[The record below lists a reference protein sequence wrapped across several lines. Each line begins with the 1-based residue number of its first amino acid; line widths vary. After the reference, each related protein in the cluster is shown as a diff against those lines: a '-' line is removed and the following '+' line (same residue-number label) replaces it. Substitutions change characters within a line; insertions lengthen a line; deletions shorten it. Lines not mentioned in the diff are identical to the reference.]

1 MERFELDMPRL
12 FIMCGLPASGKS
24 TFAQQ
29 FIRDN
34 DIRYVSRDEIRF
46 SMVKENEKYFSREK
60 EVFRKFAGTI
70 AQTLVDGFD
79 VIADA
84 THLNRISRDK
94 LIRAIDQYTTEYTI
108 TYIVLETSLETCM
121 ERNALREGRAR
132 VPDSVMKS
140 MAENWEDITNSEK
153 TYDRYDGTLYLSGV

>member
-1 MERFELDMPRL
+1 MPRL

-24 TFAQQ
+24 TFARQ

-46 SMVKENEKYFSREK
+46 SMVKENEEYFSREK
-60 EVFRKFAGTI
+60 EVFKKFAGTI

-84 THLNRISRDK
+84 THLNPPSRNK
-94 LIRAIDQYTTEYTI
+94 LINAIDAITRDYTI
-108 TYIVLETSLETCM
+108 TYVFIDTSLEVCLA
-121 ERNALREGRAR
+121 RNAERTGRAKVPEETLKQMWDAVVRPTFVERQDDTR
-132 VPDSVMKS
+132 VTC
-140 MAENWEDITNSEK
+140 I
-153 TYDRYDGTLYLSGV
+153 RYIKGD

>member
-1 MERFELDMPRL
+1 MTDMPRL

-29 FIRDN
+29 FIKNN

-46 SMVKENEKYFSREK
+46 SMIKKDEEYFSHEK
-60 EVFRKFAGTI
+60 EVFKKFAGTI
-70 AQTLVDGFD
+70 AQTLIDGFD

-84 THLNRISRDK
+84 THLNRISRNK

-132 VPDSVMKS
+132 VPNSVMKS

-153 TYDRYDGTLYLSGV
+153 TYDRYEGTLYLSGVM

>member
-1 MERFELDMPRL
+1 MPPRL

-29 FIRDN
+29 FIKNN
-34 DIRYVSRDEIRF
+34 DTRYVSRDEIRF
-46 SMVKENEKYFSREK
+46 SMIKEDEEYFSHEK

-121 ERNALREGRAR
+121 KRNALREGRAR

-140 MAENWEDITNSEK
+140 MAENWEDITISEK
-153 TYDRYDGTLYLSGV
+153 TYDRYDGTLYLSGVTQI

>member
-1 MERFELDMPRL
+1 MPRL

-24 TFAQQ
+24 TFVHQ
-29 FIRDN
+29 FIKNN
-34 DIRYVSRDEIRF
+34 DTRYVSRDEIRF
-46 SMVKENEKYFSREK
+46 SMIKENEEYFSHEK
-60 EVFRKFAGTI
+60 EVFRKFAGTV
-70 AQTLVDGFD
+70 AQTLIDGFD

-121 ERNALREGRAR
+121 ERNALREGRVR

-140 MAENWEDITNSEK
+140 MAENWEDITISEK
-153 TYDRYDGTLYLSGV
+153 SYDRYDGTLYLSGVI

>member
-1 MERFELDMPRL
+1 MPPRL

-29 FIRDN
+29 FIKNN

-46 SMVKENEKYFSREK
+46 SMIKKDEEYFSREK

-70 AQTLVDGFD
+70 AQTLIDGFD

-94 LIRAIDQYTTEYTI
+94 LIRAIDHYTTEYTI

-121 ERNALREGRAR
+121 ERNALRKGRAR

-153 TYDRYDGTLYLSGV
+153 TYDRYEGTLYLSGV

>member
-1 MERFELDMPRL
+1 MSRL

-24 TFAQQ
+24 TFARQ

-46 SMVKENEKYFSREK
+46 SMVKENEEYFSREK
-60 EVFRKFAGTI
+60 EVFKKFAGTI
-70 AQTLVDGFD
+70 AQTLIDGFD

-94 LIRAIDQYTTEYTI
+94 LIRAIDQYTTKYTI

-121 ERNALREGRAR
+121 KRNALREGWAR
-132 VPDSVMKS
+132 VPGSVMKS
-140 MAENWEDITNSEK
+140 MAENWEDITISEK
-153 TYDRYDGTLYLSGV
+153 SYDRYEGTLYLSGVMQYE

>member
-1 MERFELDMPRL
+1 MPRL

-24 TFAQQ
+24 TFVQQ
-29 FIRDN
+29 FIKNN

-46 SMVKENEKYFSREK
+46 SMIKKDEEYFSHEK
-60 EVFRKFAGTI
+60 EVFRKFAGTV
-70 AQTLVDGFD
+70 AQTLIDGFD

-121 ERNALREGRAR
+121 KRNALREGRAR

-140 MAENWEDITNSEK
+140 MAENWEDITISEK
-153 TYDRYDGTLYLSGV
+153 SYDRYDGTLYLNGV

>member
-1 MERFELDMPRL
+1 MPPRL

-24 TFAQQ
+24 TFVQQ
-29 FIRDN
+29 FIKNN

-46 SMVKENEKYFSREK
+46 SMIKKDEEYFSHEK
-60 EVFRKFAGTI
+60 EVFRKFAGTV
-70 AQTLVDGFD
+70 AQTLIDGFD

-121 ERNALREGRAR
+121 KRNALREGRAR

-140 MAENWEDITNSEK
+140 MAENWEDITISEK
-153 TYDRYDGTLYLSGV
+153 TYDRYDGTLYLSGVI

>member
-1 MERFELDMPRL
+1 MINMPPRL

-29 FIRDN
+29 FIKNN

-60 EVFRKFAGTI
+60 EVFRKFAGTV
-70 AQTLVDGFD
+70 AQTLIDGFD

-121 ERNALREGRAR
+121 TRNALREGRAR

-153 TYDRYDGTLYLSGV
+153 TYDRYDGTLYLSGVM

>member
-1 MERFELDMPRL
+1 MPRL

-24 TFAQQ
+24 TFARQ

-46 SMVKENEKYFSREK
+46 SMVKENEEYFSREK
-60 EVFRKFAGTI
+60 EVFKKFAGTI

-94 LIRAIDQYTTEYTI
+94 LIHAIDQYTTKYTI

-121 ERNALREGRAR
+121 KRNALREGRTR

-140 MAENWEDITNSEK
+140 MAENWEDITNNEK
-153 TYDRYDGTLYLSGV
+153 SYDRYEGTLYLSGVMQYE

>member
-1 MERFELDMPRL
+1 MPRL
-12 FIMCGLPASGKS
+12 FIMCGIPGSGK
-24 TFAQQ
+24 TYLANKYLEN
-29 FIRDN
+29 N
-34 DIRYVSRDEIRF
+34 DVRYVSRDEIRF

-121 ERNALREGRAR
+121 KRNALREGRAR
-132 VPDSVMKS
+132 VPDSVMKN
-140 MAENWEDITNSEK
+140 MAENWEDITISEK
-153 TYDRYDGTLYLSGV
+153 SYDRYDGTLYLSGMV

>member
-1 MERFELDMPRL
+1 MPRL

-29 FIRDN
+29 FIKNSDT
-34 DIRYVSRDEIRF
+34 RYVSRDEIRF
-46 SMVKENEKYFSREK
+46 SMIKEDEKYFSHEK
-60 EVFRKFAGTI
+60 EVFKKFASTI
-70 AQTLVDGFD
+70 AKTLAGGFD

-94 LIRAIDQYTTEYTI
+94 LIRAIDQYITEYTI

-121 ERNALREGRAR
+121 KRNALREGRAR

-153 TYDRYDGTLYLSGV
+153 SYDRYEGTLYLSGVMQYE

>member
-1 MERFELDMPRL
+1 MPRL

-24 TFAQQ
+24 TFARQ
-29 FIRDN
+29 FIKDN

-46 SMVKENEKYFSREK
+46 FMVKENEEYFSREK
-60 EVFRKFAGTI
+60 KVFKKFAGTI
-70 AQTLVDGFD
+70 AQTLIDGFD

-121 ERNALREGRAR
+121 KRNALREGRAR

-140 MAENWEDITNSEK
+140 MAENWEDITISEK
-153 TYDRYDGTLYLSGV
+153 SYDRYEGTLYLSGVMQYE

>member
-1 MERFELDMPRL
+1 MSRL

-24 TFAQQ
+24 TFARQ

-46 SMVKENEKYFSREK
+46 SMVKENEEYFSREK
-60 EVFRKFAGTI
+60 EVFKKFAGTI
-70 AQTLVDGFD
+70 AQTLIDGFD

-94 LIRAIDQYTTEYTI
+94 LIRAIDRYTTEYTI

-121 ERNALREGRAR
+121 KRNALREGRAR

-140 MAENWEDITNSEK
+140 MAENWEDITISEK
-153 TYDRYDGTLYLSGV
+153 SYDRYEGTLYLSGVIQYE

>member
-1 MERFELDMPRL
+1 MPRL

-24 TFAQQ
+24 TFVQQ
-29 FIRDN
+29 FIKNN

-46 SMVKENEKYFSREK
+46 SMLKEDEKYFSREK
-60 EVFRKFAGTI
+60 EVFCKFASTI
-70 AQTLVDGFD
+70 AQTLINGFD

-121 ERNALREGRAR
+121 KRNALREGRAH
-132 VPDSVMKS
+132 VPDSIMKS

-153 TYDRYDGTLYLSGV
+153 TYDRYDGTLYLSGVMQYE

>member
-1 MERFELDMPRL
+1 MPRL

-29 FIRDN
+29 FIKNN

-46 SMVKENEKYFSREK
+46 SMIKKDEEYFSHEK
-60 EVFRKFAGTI
+60 EVFRKFAGTV
-70 AQTLVDGFD
+70 AQTLIDGFD

-121 ERNALREGRAR
+121 KRNALREGRAR

-140 MAENWEDITNSEK
+140 MAENWEDITISEK
-153 TYDRYDGTLYLSGV
+153 SYDRYDGTLYLNGVM

>member
-1 MERFELDMPRL
+1 MPRL

-24 TFAQQ
+24 TFAMQ

-46 SMVKENEKYFSREK
+46 SMVKENEEYFSREK
-60 EVFRKFAGTI
+60 EVFKKFAGTI

-121 ERNALREGRAR
+121 KRNALREGRAR

-140 MAENWEDITNSEK
+140 MAENWEDITISEK
-153 TYDRYDGTLYLSGV
+153 SYDRYDGTLYLSGVI

>member
-1 MERFELDMPRL
+1 MSPRL
-12 FIMCGLPASGKS
+12 YILCGLPASGKS
-24 TFAQQ
+24 TFAWN
-29 FIRDN
+29 FTKSN

-46 SMVKENEKYFSREK
+46 SMVKENEEYFSHEK
-60 EVFRKFAGTI
+60 EVFKKFVGTI
-70 AQTLVDGFD
+70 AQILINGFD

-94 LIRAIDQYTTEYTI
+94 LIRAIDQYTIEYTI

-121 ERNALREGRAR
+121 KRNTLREGRAR

-153 TYDRYDGTLYLSGV
+153 SYDRYDGTLYLNGV

>member
-1 MERFELDMPRL
+1 MSPRL
-12 FIMCGLPASGKS
+12 YILCGLPASGKS
-24 TFAQQ
+24 TFAWN
-29 FIRDN
+29 FIKNN

-46 SMVKENEKYFSREK
+46 SMIKENEEYFSHEK
-60 EVFRKFAGTI
+60 EVFKKFAGTI
-70 AQTLVDGFD
+70 AQTLIDGFD

-94 LIRAIDQYTTEYTI
+94 LIRAIDQYTIEYTI

-121 ERNALREGRAR
+121 KRNTLREGRAR

-153 TYDRYDGTLYLSGV
+153 SYDRYDGTLYLNGV

>member
-1 MERFELDMPRL
+1 MPRL

-29 FIRDN
+29 FIKNN

-46 SMVKENEKYFSREK
+46 SMVKENEEYFSREK
-60 EVFRKFAGTI
+60 EVFKKFAGTI
-70 AQTLVDGFD
+70 AQTLIDGFD

-84 THLNRISRDK
+84 THLNRISRNK

-121 ERNALREGRAR
+121 KRNALREGRAR

-140 MAENWEDITNSEK
+140 MAENWEDITISEK
-153 TYDRYDGTLYLSGV
+153 SYDRYEGTLYLSGVMQYE

>member
-1 MERFELDMPRL
+1 MPPRL

-29 FIRDN
+29 FIKNN

-60 EVFRKFAGTI
+60 EVFRKFAGTV
-70 AQTLVDGFD
+70 AQTLIDGFD

-121 ERNALREGRAR
+121 KRNALREGRAR
-132 VPDSVMKS
+132 VPDSVMKRIGKILPLVKNL
-140 MAENWEDITNSEK
+140 MTAMMEPCI
-153 TYDRYDGTLYLSGV
+153 

>member
-1 MERFELDMPRL
+1 MPRL

-29 FIRDN
+29 FIKNN

-46 SMVKENEKYFSREK
+46 SIIKKDEEYFSHEK
-60 EVFRKFAGTI
+60 EVFKKFAGTI

-132 VPDSVMKS
+132 VPDSVMKN

-153 TYDRYDGTLYLSGV
+153 TYDRYEGTLYLSGV

>member
-1 MERFELDMPRL
+1 MPRL

-24 TFAQQ
+24 TFARQ

-46 SMVKENEKYFSREK
+46 SMVKENEEYFSREK
-60 EVFRKFAGTI
+60 EVFKKFAGTI

-121 ERNALREGRAR
+121 KRNALREGRAR

-140 MAENWEDITNSEK
+140 MAENWEDITISEK
-153 TYDRYDGTLYLSGV
+153 SYDRYDGTLYLSGVI

>member
-1 MERFELDMPRL
+1 MPRL

-24 TFAQQ
+24 TFARQ

-46 SMVKENEKYFSREK
+46 SMVKENEEYFSREK
-60 EVFRKFAGTI
+60 EVFKKFAGTI

-94 LIRAIDQYTTEYTI
+94 LIRAIDQYTTKYTI

-121 ERNALREGRAR
+121 KRNALREGRAR

-140 MAENWEDITNSEK
+140 VAENWEDITISEK
-153 TYDRYDGTLYLSGV
+153 SYDRYEGTLYLSGVMQYE

>member
-1 MERFELDMPRL
+1 MLPRL

-29 FIRDN
+29 FIKNN

-46 SMVKENEKYFSREK
+46 SMIKENEEYFSHEK
-60 EVFRKFAGTI
+60 EVFKKFAGTI
-70 AQTLVDGFD
+70 AQTLIDGFD

-108 TYIVLETSLETCM
+108 TYIILETSLETCM
-121 ERNALREGRAR
+121 ERNALREGRAH

-153 TYDRYDGTLYLSGV
+153 SYDRYDGTLYLNGV

>member
-1 MERFELDMPRL
+1 MSPRL
-12 FIMCGLPASGKS
+12 YILCGLPASGKS
-24 TFAQQ
+24 TFAWN
-29 FIRDN
+29 FTKSN

-46 SMVKENEKYFSREK
+46 SMVKENEEYFSHEK
-60 EVFRKFAGTI
+60 EVFKKFVGTI
-70 AQTLVDGFD
+70 AQTLIDRFD

-94 LIRAIDQYTTEYTI
+94 LIRAIDQYTIEYTI

-121 ERNALREGRAR
+121 KRNALREGRAR

-153 TYDRYDGTLYLSGV
+153 SYDRYDGTLYLNGV

>member
-1 MERFELDMPRL
+1 MPRL

-24 TFAQQ
+24 TFVQQ
-29 FIRDN
+29 FIKNN

-46 SMVKENEKYFSREK
+46 SMIKENEEYFSHEK
-60 EVFRKFAGTI
+60 EVFKKFAGTI

-121 ERNALREGRAR
+121 KRNALREGRTR
-132 VPDSVMKS
+132 VPDSVMRS
-140 MAENWEDITNSEK
+140 MAENWEDITISEK
-153 TYDRYDGTLYLSGV
+153 SYDRYDGTLYLNGV

>member
-1 MERFELDMPRL
+1 MPRL

-24 TFAQQ
+24 TFVQQ
-29 FIRDN
+29 FIKNN

-46 SMVKENEKYFSREK
+46 SMIKKDEEYFSHEK
-60 EVFRKFAGTI
+60 EVFRKFAGTV
-70 AQTLVDGFD
+70 AQTLIDGFD

-84 THLNRISRDK
+84 THLNRVSRDK

-140 MAENWEDITNSEK
+140 MAKNWEDITISEK
-153 TYDRYDGTLYLSGV
+153 SYDRYDGTLYLNGV

>member
-1 MERFELDMPRL
+1 MPRL

-29 FIRDN
+29 FIKNN
-34 DIRYVSRDEIRF
+34 DTRYVSRDEIRF
-46 SMVKENEKYFSREK
+46 SMVKEDEEYFSREK
-60 EVFRKFAGTI
+60 EVFKKFTGTI

-94 LIRAIDQYTTEYTI
+94 LIHAIDRYTTEYTI

-121 ERNALREGRAR
+121 KRNALREGQAR

-140 MAENWEDITNSEK
+140 MAENWEDITISEK
-153 TYDRYDGTLYLSGV
+153 SYDRYEGTLYLSGVMQYE

>member
-1 MERFELDMPRL
+1 MPRL

-24 TFAQQ
+24 TFARQ
-29 FIRDN
+29 FIKNN

-46 SMVKENEKYFSREK
+46 FMVKENEEYFSREK
-60 EVFRKFAGTI
+60 EVFKKFAGTI
-70 AQTLVDGFD
+70 AQTLIDGFD
-79 VIADA
+79 IIADA

-121 ERNALREGRAR
+121 KRNALREGRAR

-140 MAENWEDITNSEK
+140 MAENWEDITISEK
-153 TYDRYDGTLYLSGV
+153 SYDRYEGTLYLSGVMQYE

>member
-1 MERFELDMPRL
+1 MPRL

-29 FIRDN
+29 FIKNN

-46 SMVKENEKYFSREK
+46 SMIKEDEEYFSHEK

-121 ERNALREGRAR
+121 ERNAFREERAR

-140 MAENWEDITNSEK
+140 MAENWEDITISEK
-153 TYDRYDGTLYLSGV
+153 SYNRYEGTLYISGVMQYE

>member
-1 MERFELDMPRL
+1 MPRL

-29 FIRDN
+29 FIKNN

-46 SMVKENEKYFSREK
+46 SMVKENEEYFSREK
-60 EVFRKFAGTI
+60 EVFEKFAGTI

-94 LIRAIDQYTTEYTI
+94 LIRTIDQYTTEYTI

-121 ERNALREGRAR
+121 KRNALREGRAR

-140 MAENWEDITNSEK
+140 MAENWEDITISEK
-153 TYDRYDGTLYLSGV
+153 SYDRYEGTLYLSGMMQYE

>member
-1 MERFELDMPRL
+1 MPRL
-12 FIMCGLPASGKS
+12 FMMCGLPASGKS
-24 TFAQQ
+24 TFARQ

-46 SMVKENEKYFSREK
+46 SMVKENEEYFSREK
-60 EVFRKFAGTI
+60 KVFKKFAGTI
-70 AQTLVDGFD
+70 AQTLIDGFD

-94 LIRAIDQYTTEYTI
+94 LIRAIDQYTTKYTI

-121 ERNALREGRAR
+121 KRNALREGRAR

-140 MAENWEDITNSEK
+140 MAENWEDITISEK
-153 TYDRYDGTLYLSGV
+153 SYDRYEGTLYLSGVMQYE

>member
-1 MERFELDMPRL
+1 MPRL

-29 FIRDN
+29 FIKSN
-34 DIRYVSRDEIRF
+34 DTRYVSRDEIRF

-140 MAENWEDITNSEK
+140 MAENWADITISEK
-153 TYDRYDGTLYLSGV
+153 SYDRYEGTLYLNGV